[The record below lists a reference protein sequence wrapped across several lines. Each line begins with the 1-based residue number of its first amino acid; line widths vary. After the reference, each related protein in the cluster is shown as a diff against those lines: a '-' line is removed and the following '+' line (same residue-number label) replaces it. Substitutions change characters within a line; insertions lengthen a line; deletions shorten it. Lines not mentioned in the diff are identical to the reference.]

1 MMLAVIFVLSGAA
14 LFLANEDPFARDAL
28 CAHISFCLTSP
39 DAKPWNKI
47 IYDLAVGA
55 LISVL
60 FYWLVVWLP
69 DYQRRQRLK
78 RGLKRHYRSF
88 RQDCIEIML
97 LVADG
102 SYSGGFPESLL
113 QQDKF
118 KDYFKQTV
126 PPGDRNRWDQF
137 LNKLDPHYLRE
148 LLTRMEIFRD
158 EIAFVLNNADI
169 PKDEPFDFLKRLSAA
184 IYSMKDVTLGY
195 DETKPLAGFLWTV
208 FTGWDWITG
217 YRKEDIVEKMLNSI

>member
-1 MMLAVIFVLSGAA
+1 
-14 LFLANEDPFARDAL
+14 
-28 CAHISFCLTSP
+28 
-39 DAKPWNKI
+39 
-47 IYDLAVGA
+47 
-55 LISVL
+55 
-60 FYWLVVWLP
+60 
-69 DYQRRQRLK
+69 
-78 RGLKRHYRSF
+78 
-88 RQDCIEIML
+88 ML